1 LPTEA
6 SHIRLPVS
14 LIPDERD
21 ERDDHDRD
29 RNDD

>member
-21 ERDDHDRD
+21 ERDDRDRD
-29 RNDD
+29 DD